1 MRLRRANQDRL
12 ASAADRRML
21 TGALAWLHI
30 GGVGIAGLWL
40 VLPHADGADPGLIA
54 GLSVI
59 ALAIGAVF
67 LIGRDRLPSWAPIAL
82 LTVTVA
88 ITSIGIAVCG
98 TPASAYAVVYLWPV
112 FYAFAFYGLGEA
124 GLLALAVA
132 VAYALALTFQVADP
146 PLSENVISWSLML
159 LSLVGGG
166 FLVRGL
172 RRRIGQRD
180 EHLRLGVERSPLGFA
195 VLSSDGCVQ
204 SLNEAFA
211 VFLGRPADEV
221 RGTPLRDYAHPE
233 DVAVQRAAARAGLES
248 GEGYRSETRYVRPDG
263 RVVWAAVTMTV
274 LSDGGHAFVQLDD
287 ITDRRRAQARQEAL
301 TAIRT
306 RALGGADTR
315 ELAQLVV
322 GAVTRALEADG
333 VSLDLA
339 GEPAVHVSEGAE
351 RGGGTA
357 IAIQSQDGESG
368 RLSVHVLERRR
379 LSGDDLV
386 FLQAIADI
394 LAGLQDRRE
403 NERRIRHQALHDP
416 LTGLP
421 NRALLRDRLE
431 HALSRAARTGGQVGA
446 IYLDLDQFKVINDS
460 LGHETGDALLQL
472 VAPRLASELRSA
484 DTLARLGGDEFVV
497 LCDDVEDPAGPLRL
511 AQRLVAMFEEPFE
524 LDGDELFVGASAGVA
539 VAGPGATP
547 RSLLRDADAAMY
559 QAKALGRGRCELFDD
574 ELRRQVLSRLRIETS
589 LRNALPSGELR
600 LVFQPIVDLYTGETL
615 ETEALLRW
623 HSAEHGFVSPADF
636 IPVAED
642 TGLIVPIGAW
652 VLAEACRTAAAWRAA
667 GSTAGVSVN
676 LSPRQL
682 AQPDLVAHVEQV
694 LADTGLEP
702 RALTLEITESTL
714 LGGGDRPLQALS
726 DLKDLGIR
734 LALDDFGTGYSSLAY
749 LTRLPLDELKLD
761 RAFIARLEPG
771 SQETEVTAA
780 IMEMASAMHLQVVAE
795 GVETPEHLEML
806 QALGCP
812 LGQGFY
818 FSRPLPPADLEEHL
832 GLAAEPAEDITLARS
847 RRAARER

>member
-1 MRLRRANQDRL
+1 MRPRRGQDDRL

-21 TGALAWLHI
+21 TGALGWLHF

-40 VLPHADGADPGLIA
+40 VLPHADDAAPRVVA
-54 GLSVI
+54 GLCVL
-59 ALAIGAVF
+59 ALAIGAIF
-67 LIGRDRLPSWAPIAL
+67 LVGRERLPLWAPLAL
-82 LTVTVA
+82 LTGTIAVS
-88 ITSIGIAVCG
+88 SIGIAVCG
-98 TPASAYAVVYLWPV
+98 TPASAYAVVFLWPA
-112 FYAFAFYGLGEA
+112 FYAYAFYRPGEA
-124 GLLALAVA
+124 SLLAVA
-132 VAYALALTFQVADP
+132 VAIAYALALRFQLAEAS
-146 PLSENVISWSLML
+146 LSESAISWSLMIL
-159 LSLVGGG
+159 TLVAGGV
-166 FLVRGL
+166 LVRGL
-172 RRRIGQRD
+172 RHRIGQRD
-180 EHLRLGVERSPLGFA
+180 EHLRLGVERSPLGIA
-195 VLSSDGCVQ
+195 LLGYDGVIQ
-204 SLNEAFA
+204 SLNEALA
-211 VFLGRPADEV
+211 GFLGRPADELL
-221 RGTPLRDYAHPE
+221 GTPMRDYAHPA
-233 DVAVQRAAARAGLES
+233 DVSREGPTARRAIDDSEIFR
-248 GEGYRSETRYVRPDG
+248 GELRYLRPDG
-263 RVVWAAVTMTV
+263 GIVWGAITVTP
-274 LSDGGHAFVQLDD
+274 LNDRDHAFLQLDD
-287 ITDRRRAQARQEAL
+287 ITERRRAQARQEAL

-306 RALGGADTR
+306 QALRGADTR
-315 ELAQLVV
+315 DLAQHVV
-322 GAVTRALEADG
+322 RVVAGALEADS
-333 VSLDLA
+333 VSLALA
-339 GEPAVHVSEGAE
+339 GEPTVHTSEGPE
-351 RGGGTA
+351 RDGGTA
-357 IAIQSQDGESG
+357 IPIQAQEGEVGAIA
-368 RLSVHVLERRR
+368 VHPRNRRA
-379 LSGDDLV
+379 LSGDDAV

-394 LAGLQDRRE
+394 MAGLHDRRE

-431 HALSRAARTGGQVGA
+431 HALSRTARTGGQVGVV
-446 IYLDLDQFKVINDS
+446 YLDLDQFKVINDS

-497 LCDDVEDPAGPLRL
+497 LCDDAEDPAGPLRL
-511 AQRLVAMFEEPFE
+511 AQRLVAVFEEPFE
-524 LDGDELFVGASAGVA
+524 LDGDALFVGASAGVA
-539 VAGPGATP
+539 LSGPGATP

-559 QAKALGRGRCELFDD
+559 KAKALGRGRCELFDD
-574 ELRRQVLSRLRIETS
+574 ELRQQVLGRLRIETS
-589 LRNALPSGELR
+589 LRNALPAGELR
-600 LVFQPIVDLYTGETL
+600 LVFQPIVDLYTGETV

-623 HSAEHGFVSPADF
+623 LSAEHGFVSPADF

-652 VLAEACRTAAAWRAA
+652 VLAEACRSAAAWRAA

-682 AQPDLVAHVEQV
+682 AQPDLVAHVAQV
-694 LADTGLEP
+694 LAETGLEP
-702 RALTLEITESTL
+702 GALTLEITESTL
-714 LGGGDRPLQALS
+714 LGGGDRPLQALGEI
-726 DLKDLGIR
+726 KDLGIR

-818 FSRPLPPADLEEHL
+818 FARPLPPADLEQHL
-832 GLAAEPAEDITLARS
+832 GLAADAVDEITLARS
-847 RRAARER
+847 RRAARGR

>member
-1 MRLRRANQDRL
+1 MRFRRAQQDRL

-30 GGVGIAGLWL
+30 GGVAIAGLWL
-40 VLPHADGADPGLIA
+40 LLPHADGANPGLIA
-54 GLSVI
+54 GLSVVG
-59 ALAIGAVF
+59 LAIGVAF
-67 LIGRDRLPSWAPIAL
+67 LVGRDRLPSWAPIAL
-82 LTVTVA
+82 LTVTIA
-88 ITSIGIAVCG
+88 ITSVGVAVCG
-98 TPASAYAVVYLWPV
+98 TPASAYAVVYLWPI

-124 GLLALAVA
+124 GMLALSVA
-132 VAYALALTFQVADP
+132 VAYALALTFQVADT
-146 PLSENVISWSLML
+146 PLSENVISWSLTV

-166 FLVRGL
+166 LLVRGL
-172 RRRIGQRD
+172 RQRIGQRD
-180 EHLRLGVERSPLGFA
+180 EHLRAGIERSPLGIA
-195 VLSSDGCVQ
+195 ILARDGRMD
-204 SLNEAFA
+204 SLNDALA
-211 VFLGRPADEV
+211 TFLGRGLDEL
-221 RGTPLRDYAHPE
+221 RGTPLRAYVHPE
-233 DVAVQRAAARAGLES
+233 DVAHQVAEAAAALHATGSYRAD
-248 GEGYRSETRYVRPDG
+248 TRYLRPDG
-263 RVVWAAVTMTV
+263 SVVWGATTATV
-274 LSDGGHAFVQLDD
+274 LQGTRAFIQLDD
-287 ITDRRRAQARQEAL
+287 ITERRRAQARQEAL

-306 RALGGADTR
+306 HALSGGDAH
-315 ELAQLVV
+315 ELAQHVV
-322 GAVTRALEADG
+322 PVVAGALETDS
-333 VSLDLA
+333 VSLELA
-339 GEPAVHVSEGAE
+339 GEPAVHVSRGPE
-351 RGGGTA
+351 REDGTA
-357 IAIQSQDGESG
+357 IPIQSQDGEAG
-368 RLSVHVLERRR
+368 VLRVHTLDGRR
-379 LSGDDLV
+379 LNGDDIV

-394 LAGLQDRRE
+394 LAGLHDRRE
-403 NERRIRHQALHDP
+403 SERRIRHQALHDP

-446 IYLDLDQFKVINDS
+446 IYVDLDQFKVINDS

-511 AQRLVAMFEEPFE
+511 AHRLVAVFEEPFE
-524 LDGDELFVGASAGVA
+524 IDGDELFVGASAGVA
-539 VAGPGATP
+539 LAGPGATP

-574 ELRRQVLSRLRIETS
+574 ELRRQVLGRLRIETS
-589 LRNALPSGELR
+589 LRNALPADELR
-600 LVFQPIVDLYTGETL
+600 LVFQPIVDLYTGETV

-623 HSAEHGFVSPADF
+623 QSAEHGFVSPADF
-636 IPVAED
+636 IPIAEE

-652 VLAEACRTAAAWRAA
+652 VLAEACRSAAQRRAA

-682 AQPDLVAHVEQV
+682 AQPDLVAHIERV
-694 LADTGLEP
+694 LAETGLEP
-702 RALTLEITESTL
+702 RALTLEITESTV
-714 LGGGDRPLQALS
+714 LGGGDRPLQALNQ
-726 DLKDLGIR
+726 LKDLGIR

-780 IMEMASAMHLQVVAE
+780 IMEMAGAMHLQVVAE

-818 FSRPLPPADLEEHL
+818 FARPLPPADLEQHL
-832 GLAAEPAEDITLARS
+832 GLTAEPVDELSRARS
-847 RRAARER
+847 LRAARGR